1 MATYLS
7 ILLVVCAVLVALG
20 GATSLERSLLKSIP
34 SDKERGELLHVA
46 SFPTTTFI
54 YHCSRL
60 LPLFTTFTNCSP
72 PPPNLRLALPA

>member
-7 ILLVVCAVLVALG
+7 ILLVVCGVLVALG

-54 YHCSRL
+54 YCSRL
-60 LPLFTTFTNCSP
+60 LPLSTSSP
-72 PPPNLRLALPA
+72 QPSLNASRVT